1 MDHPLTKRGRAIDWR
16 FLEEQFGAVYSAKVG
31 DPPLPTL
38 LMAGLSYDAED
49 FVNQLRSMNAT
60 PHVAQSTKRPLAGA
74 SGRLGEPDRKP
85 HRRHPLEP
93 DPADV
98 AALAAL
104 DLEPHVDDSVRP
116 IVFGFAP
123 QGLDRRLTVGFG
135 AGIAGGAPGPFR
147 PDSPNRNCTPAV
159 VKRGRKTHS
168 HEVQSIS

>member
-1 MDHPLTKRGRAIDWR
+1 MDHALAMLGRAIDWR
-16 FLEEQFGAVYSAKVG
+16 FLEERFGG
-31 DPPLPTL
+31 
-38 LMAGLSYDAED
+38 
-49 FVNQLRSMNAT
+49 N
-60 PHVAQSTKRPLAGA
+60 

-85 HRRHPLEP
+85 RRRHPLEP

-104 DLEPHVDDSVRP
+104 DLEPHVDDSVSP

-123 QGLDRRLTVGFG
+123 QGLDRRLSVGFG
-135 AGIAGGAPGPFR
+135 AGVAGGPPGPLR
-147 PDSPNRNCTPAV
+147 PDSANRNCTPAV